1 MLSVVCHSLL
11 GDELQSLGICLP
23 GGGNQFVFS
32 DEKTNFDER
41 KICQGES
48 ENDYNVNINLFRK
61 SKCKISLNRG

>member
-32 DEKTNFDER
+32 DEKTNLMREKFARER
-41 KICQGES
+41 VRMITT
-48 ENDYNVNINLFRK
+48 
-61 SKCKISLNRG
+61 

>member
-41 KICQGES
+41 KIC
-48 ENDYNVNINLFRK
+48 
-61 SKCKISLNRG
+61 